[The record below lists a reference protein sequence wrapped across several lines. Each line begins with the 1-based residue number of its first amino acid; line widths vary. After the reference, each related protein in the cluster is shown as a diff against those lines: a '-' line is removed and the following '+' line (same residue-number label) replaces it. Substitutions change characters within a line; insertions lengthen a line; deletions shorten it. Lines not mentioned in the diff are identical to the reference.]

1 MDGDSR
7 QGELC
12 RFKAIVPLSE
22 RGSCRKGEEENELG
36 MRRSGPETKG
46 ECPWVTNF
54 RSGCGSVVS
63 TRPDAGGTKGKPRFG
78 IKELADVRLY
88 DA

>member
-1 MDGDSR
+1 MDGDRR

-12 RFKAIVPLSE
+12 RFKALVPVFE
-22 RGSCRKGEEENELG
+22 RGSCRKGEDENELG
-36 MRRSGPETKG
+36 MRRSGGPETKG
-46 ECPWVTNF
+46 ECPWETNF

-63 TRPDAGGTKGKPRFG
+63 TSGAGGTKGKPRFG